1 VAKTTGLGQGVS
13 ALFGDSTNEEKYF
26 QCNVD
31 LIAPN
36 KHQPRQ
42 YFDDESLDELAQSIR
57 ENGVIQPLIVSRLS
71 PTSYILIAGERRLR
85 AAKRAGLKNVPVVV
99 QSIDNDDSLLELALI
114 ENIQRTDLNPLEE
127 ADGYKNL
134 IDRFGYT
141 QEEAARRVGKKRST
155 VTNALRLLL
164 LPDYLK
170 EDISSQRLSEG
181 HGRALLRVV
190 DDPATLKEVRDQV
203 IQKQLSV
210 RQTEQLVRRIK
221 KPSTAGKATKS
232 VRRNEKEVPNSYR
245 KALENQLTNRLNSR
259 VAINQ
264 NGSRGKIEIEYYSF
278 DDLERLVTIVMNEKL
293 SSGY

>member
-1 VAKTTGLGQGVS
+1 MAKTTGLGQGVS

-127 ADGYKNL
+127 AEGYKNL

-141 QEEAARRVGKKRST
+141 QEQAARRVGKKRST

-170 EDISSQRLSEG
+170 EDIFSQRLSEG

>member
-1 VAKTTGLGQGVS
+1 MAKTTGLGQGVS

-42 YFDDESLDELAQSIR
+42 YFDDESLDELAQSIS

-127 ADGYKNL
+127 AEGYKNL